1 MACTELQHKLN
12 GSVSC
17 FSNSSAASENGKRFS
32 FKNPDNLKICKV
44 QVDGCLIN
52 DQNKK
57 KCDYFFSVPQLNKY
71 YLVELKG
78 KHIEIALE
86 QITETFVHVNKNLQE
101 SPDQYKGF
109 VVSST
114 VPKSANQRFKN
125 YQEKIFKK
133 HKLLIERKQIRHTEV
148 L

>member
-1 MACTELQHKLN
+1 MACAELQQKLN
-12 GSVSC
+12 GRASC

-32 FKNPDNLKICKV
+32 FKNPNNLTICKV

-57 KCDYFFSVPQLNKY
+57 KCDFFFSVPQVNKY

-101 SPDQYKGF
+101 SPDQYKGLI
-109 VVSST
+109 VSST

-125 YQEKIFKK
+125 QQEKIFKK
-133 HKLLIERKQIRHTEV
+133 HRLWIERKQIRHSEI